1 MCSVVVLLPRTK
13 SNHFLCPQKSNVQHR
28 SMHHHSNYTHV
39 KVHQWARV
47 GLVAVDMIDE
57 LIGGA
62 NRYNLYRSLNCI
74 HDIEDYNASMVCK

>member
-1 MCSVVVLLPRTK
+1 
-13 SNHFLCPQKSNVQHR
+13 
-28 SMHHHSNYTHV
+28 MHHHSNYTHV

-62 NRYNLYRSLNCI
+62 NRYNLYRSLNFI
-74 HDIEDYNASMVCK
+74 LDIEDHSASKVRMM